1 MVSGWRK
8 MLSILSNK
16 KHESIRRMGSVKQR
30 LSIEPEPR
38 GFCILWIALFVTV
51 GLLCGCSQQAE
62 QKILRIGMSQEPRTL
77 NIWLSGDRNTAKV
90 LSQIYQPLYIRA
102 PKSLDFVPWLAAEL
116 PEYDAR
122 NQTYTVRLRPARWS
136 DGTPL
141 TSEDVAFTGRL
152 VKEFEIPRFVS
163 KWRLVQS
170 IETPDAATV
179 VFHLNKPYAT
189 FLGGTM
195 MVPIVPAHQW
205 RPIAAQARK
214 SKNPLIALINHP
226 VTQPIGSG
234 PFVFKQWRSGN
245 FLYLVKN
252 EHFFGTGKTIGGFTL
267 GPYFDGILFKNYANA
282 DVGIL
287 ALRKGSIDMYWWGIP
302 AGYLKSL
309 SEAPDIRVYAS
320 KKSALYFMGFNL
332 RRPPFDHLP
341 LRQAIATLVDKEF
354 IVHRILQDQGTKMD
368 SIVPPGNLR
377 WYNPDIARYGTGL
390 DRKAR
395 IKTAYEILSRAG
407 YTWSQPPIDKQGQV
421 QPAGELRRP
430 DGTPMKP
437 FDILTPPADYDAH
450 RAMSG
455 MMVQEWLRDI
465 GLPAFA
471 RPMHFGSLLEKIKS
485 HHDFDMFVLGY
496 GRLPLHCD
504 YLRYFFQSSQD
515 KRGGYNMSGYRN
527 QAYDRIAT
535 ESQSEMNE
543 SRRRELLHH
552 MQKTISMEL
561 PYIPLYNPFLVEA
574 VRIDRFE
581 GWVSMIEG
589 IGNRWSFCQLKP
601 RQSSSSTLTK
611 GAPQ

>member
-1 MVSGWRK
+1 MSSLVGA
-8 MLSILSNK
+8 
-16 KHESIRRMGSVKQR
+16 H
-30 LSIEPEPR
+30 EPR
-38 GFCILWIALFVTV
+38 DFLKIWFVLFATV
-51 GLLCGCSQQAE
+51 GILFGCGQPAE
-62 QKILRIGMSQEPRTL
+62 QQILRIGMSQEPRTL

-102 PKSLDFVPWLAAEL
+102 PESLAFVPWLAAEL
-116 PEYDAR
+116 PTYDAR
-122 NQTYTVRLRPARWS
+122 HQTYTVRLRPAHWS

-163 KWRLVQS
+163 KWRLVKS
-170 IETPDAATV
+170 IDTPDSSTV
-179 VFHLNKPYAT
+179 VFHLKKPYAT
-189 FLGGTM
+189 FLGGTL

-205 RPIAAQARK
+205 RPIADQARK
-214 SKNPLIALINHP
+214 SKNPLVTLINHP
-226 VTQPIGSG
+226 IKQPIGSG
-234 PFVFKQWRSGN
+234 PFVFKQWRAGN
-245 FLYLVKN
+245 YLYLTKN
-252 EHFFGTGKTIGGFTL
+252 EHFFGTGKTIAGYTL
-267 GPYFDGILFKNYANA
+267 GPFFDGILFKNYANA

-302 AGYLKSL
+302 AGYLQSL

-341 LRQAIATLVDKEF
+341 LRQAIATLIDKEF

-368 SIVPPGNLR
+368 SIVPPGNTR
-377 WYNPDIARYGTGL
+377 WYNPEVTRYGAGL
-390 DRKAR
+390 NREDRV
-395 IKTAYEILSRAG
+395 KTAYKILSGAG
-407 YTWSQPPIDKQGQV
+407 YTWRKPPVDAQGRL
-421 QPAGELRRP
+421 QPAAEIRRP
-430 DGTPMKP
+430 DGTPMAP

-455 MMVQEWLRDI
+455 MMIQEWLRDI

-496 GRLPLHCD
+496 GRLPLHGD
-504 YLRYFFQSSQD
+504 YLRYFFQSSQN
-515 KRGGYNMSGYRN
+515 KRRGYNMSGYRN
-527 QAYDRIAT
+527 TTYDRIAN

-543 SRRRELLHH
+543 SRRRQLLFQ
-552 MQKTISMEL
+552 MQKIISTEL
-561 PYIPLYNPFLVEA
+561 PYIPLYNPYLVEA
-574 VRIDRFE
+574 VRTDRFT

-601 RQSSSSTLTK
+601 KQNLSTDRTK
-611 GAPQ
+611 GIRQQ